1 MSQTKAKL
9 VEGVTSGSTSSSFVV
24 YNGTTKS
31 SGQFDGG
38 TTAPSNTTRLNY
50 DGYLYATKF
59 YGDGSSLSGVSA
71 SYLQGYQVSTS
82 ATASS
87 IVLRDGSGDDYRR
100 YGFGSYFNSSDDV
113 SSGSLTYL
121 MGKFGDNYYRSA
133 TAAKVATFISGQTM
147 NISGSSTSCSGNS
160 ATATTASSC
169 SGNSATATTA
179 SSCSGN
185 AATATTASSCT
196 GNSAT
201 ATTASSCSGN
211 SATATTATNQSG
223 GTCSLGGTLTMNNNQ
238 ISGTGPITPYA
249 SGVNSG
255 STRSSYPYSF
265 GFQESGSW
273 THPYPDLVFQYH
285 TGITIAAN
293 PSYEGIR
300 FKADYS
306 NDTLIFQINGTSNYT
321 YKYTWMYTNTTGF
334 YSDTNSWQM
343 RPNTSSTYTSGTIEG
358 SRNSYGGFYDV
369 YSGVNIGMYDSAG
382 NGGVYREANGRWIL
396 YHLIANNCMGV
407 NTSTTSGSY
416 GMYVSGGVYST
427 GNVVAYSDARKKTEI
442 KTVTNAL
449 DKVNQLRGVTY
460 KRIDIED
467 NANSD
472 KVEMGVIAQE
482 VEPIV
487 PEVVTYAEDVD
498 EYGVSYGNF
507 AGLFIEAIKEQTII
521 INNLKKEIEEL
532 KSKLGE

>member
-9 VEGVTSGSTSSSFVV
+9 VEGVTSGSTSSSFVS

-82 ATASS
+82 TTANT
-87 IVLRDGSGDDYRR
+87 IVLRDGSGDDFRR

-147 NISGSSTSCSGNS
+147 NINGSSSSCSGNS

-185 AATATTASSCT
+185 SS
-196 GNSAT
+196 T

-211 SATATTATNQSG
+211 SSTATTATNQSG
-223 GTCSLGGTLTMNNNQ
+223 GTCSLGGTLSMNNNQ
-238 ISGTGPITPYA
+238 ILNTGPITPYLPGGDSGWTRA
-249 SGVNSG
+249 SF
-255 STRSSYPYSF
+255 PFSF
-265 GFQESGSW
+265 GFQETGAWSAV
-273 THPYPDLVFQYH
+273 PYPDLVLQYH
-285 TGITIAAN
+285 TGITMAAN
-293 PSYEGIR
+293 ASYQGIR
-300 FKADYS
+300 FKADY
-306 NDTLIFQINGTSNYT
+306 NDDTLIFQINGASNYI
-321 YKYTWMYTNTTGF
+321 YKYYWMYTNTTGMF
-334 YSDTNSWQM
+334 SDTNSAHIY
-343 RPNTSSTYTSGTIEG
+343 PNGGSTYTQWRIDG
-358 SRNSYGGFYDV
+358 NKNNYGGIWDS
-369 YSGVNIGMYDSAG
+369 YSSVNIGMYDSAG
-382 NGGVYREANGRWIL
+382 NGGVYREANGRWFF
-396 YHLIANNCMGV
+396 YHNVSNNCMGV
-407 NTSTTSGSY
+407 NTSTTSSSY
-416 GMYVSGGVYST
+416 GMVLSGGFYSS
-427 GNVVAYSDARKKTEI
+427 GNVVAYSDARKKTNI
-442 KTVTNAL
+442 KTINNAVE
-449 DKVNQLRGVTY
+449 KVLQLRGVTY
-460 KRIDIED
+460 NKLDVENNVLEKIET
-467 NANSD
+467 
-472 KVEMGVIAQE
+472 GVIAQE
-482 VEPIV
+482 VEPIF
-487 PEVVTYAEDVD
+487 PEVVTYAEDID

-507 AGLFIEAIKEQTII
+507 AGLFIEAFKEQNEL
-521 INNLKKEIEEL
+521 INMLRKEVEEL
-532 KSKLGE
+532 KLKLGN

>member
-1 MSQTKAKL
+1 
-9 VEGVTSGSTSSSFVV
+9 
-24 YNGTTKS
+24 
-31 SGQFDGG
+31 
-38 TTAPSNTTRLNY
+38 
-50 DGYLYATKF
+50 
-59 YGDGSSLSGVSA
+59 
-71 SYLQGYQVSTS
+71 
-82 ATASS
+82 
-87 IVLRDGSGDDYRR
+87 
-100 YGFGSYFNSSDDV
+100 
-113 SSGSLTYL
+113 
-121 MGKFGDNYYRSA
+121 
-133 TAAKVATFISGQTM
+133 
-147 NISGSSTSCSGNS
+147 
-160 ATATTASSC
+160 
-169 SGNSATATTA
+169 
-179 SSCSGN
+179 
-185 AATATTASSCT
+185 
-196 GNSAT
+196 
-201 ATTASSCSGN
+201 
-211 SATATTATNQSG
+211 
-223 GTCSLGGTLTMNNNQ
+223 MNNNQ

-306 NDTLIFQINGTSNYT
+306 DDTLIFQINGTSNYT

-343 RPNTSSTYTSGTIEG
+343 RPNTLSTYTSGTIEG